1 MSRMETS
8 YTWESLDRAQMVGEQ
23 GHLFIKLLSLG
34 PCMYTTLDYLILE
47 VGEVGGLVCLSLRG
61 SVKVALYGSR
71 SDKALRACS
80 IL

>member
-8 YTWESLDRAQMVGEQ
+8 YTWDHLTEPLVGEQ
-23 GHLFIKLLSLG
+23 GHLFIKLLSQ